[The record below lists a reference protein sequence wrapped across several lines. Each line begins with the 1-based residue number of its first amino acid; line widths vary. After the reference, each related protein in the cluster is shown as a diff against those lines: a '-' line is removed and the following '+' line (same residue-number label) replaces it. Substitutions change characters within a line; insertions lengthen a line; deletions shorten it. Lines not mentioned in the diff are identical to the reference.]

1 MLAVRFVDGK
11 IEVQDVQ
18 APSADSV
25 KEGVKVQVR
34 SAGIC
39 GSDVH
44 MLQMQFPIPVT
55 CGHEFAGELEDGTPV
70 AVEPLAPCGKCEHCG
85 RGEYNLCVLGPGMI
99 LGVGLDGGMAEEVM
113 VPRSSLIYLP
123 ANVDV
128 GDACLIEPLA
138 IAIHGLRKA
147 GLNGDMRVAVVGG
160 GVIGLSTVACAL
172 DACADVSL
180 VARHPHQIK
189 AGEKLG
195 AKAAEGSYDLVVEC
209 AGTDSALKNAVD
221 LCRPN
226 GRLLL
231 LGTYWE
237 GINFPHFEIA
247 QKGLTIFNAMLYAT
261 NGVGRDFDLAAMLM
275 ARNPDIAKTL
285 ITHRL
290 PLKQAAEAFEIAADR
305 KAGSIKVV
313 LEPQ

>member
-1 MLAVRFVDGK
+1 MRAVRFEEGK
-11 IEVQDVQ
+11 VKVQDVPV
-18 APSADSV
+18 PSADSV
-25 KEGVKVQVR
+25 KEGVKVKVR

-70 AVEPLAPCGKCEHCG
+70 AVEPLAPCGECEHCG
-85 RGEYNLCVLGPGMI
+85 RGEFHLCTLGPGMI

-113 VPRSSLIYLP
+113 VPRNSLIYLP

-128 GDACLIEPLA
+128 RDACLMEPLA
-138 IAIHGLRKA
+138 IAVHGLREA
-147 GLNGDMRVAVVGG
+147 GLESGMRVAVVGG
-160 GVIGLSTVACAL
+160 GVIGLSAVVCAIDAYATVG
-172 DACADVSL
+172 L
-180 VARHPHQIK
+180 VARHSHQLE

-195 AKAAEGSYDLVVEC
+195 ARAVEGSYDLVVEC
-209 AGTDSALKNAVD
+209 AGTDSAIKNAVE
-221 LCRPN
+221 LCKPN

-237 GINFPHFEIA
+237 GLNFPHFEIA
-247 QKGLTIFNAMLYAT
+247 QKGLAVINAMLYSS
-261 NGVGRDFDLAAMLM
+261 NGVGKDYDLAAMLM
-275 ARNPDIAKTL
+275 SRNPEIAKTM

-290 PLKQAAEAFEIAADR
+290 PLEQAVEAFEIAADR

-313 LEPQ
+313 LEP